1 MGGVCNSIKTE
12 DKMLVRRQSILIRTS
27 ARVLL
32 YFQQPRERP
41 ERYQT
46 IASFLSSEV
55 RRLVAVAI
63 GREGGVKGR
72 AQTKSPLLGSLLA
85 VNPPPHTYYISPNQ

>member
-12 DKMLVRRQSILIRTS
+12 DKMLVRRQSILIRAS

-32 YFQQPRERP
+32 FFQQQHRRREGP

-63 GREGGVKGR
+63 DREGGVGVR
-72 AQTKSPLLGSLLA
+72 AQTHSVPVLLYWGVFL
-85 VNPPPHTYYISPNQ
+85 P